1 MKQSLCVHII
11 IDLFFDTIYQ

>member
-1 MKQSLCVHII
+1 MKQSRCVHII